1 MSVMGG
7 LTGAGAAMGQAMG
20 LTQANALL
28 GIQPG
33 WMYRLGGWMASGMVK
48 GVTQLMPSAMANA
61 LGSALDSIDLSG
73 QFASAFSHP
82 FAAFQMNM
90 DKSIEKW
97 RDAMSEG
104 WNKADQAASKY
115 AKAMGLSGT
124 QMARLRDEMINFANN
139 DFIGSRF
146 NKSIEEATALMGK
159 YASEVGRQVSMTDAQ
174 KESLLGLSSLLGDE
188 LAVKFS
194 SALDKFGLSATSAGD
209 MMTKMFNKSVKQG
222 LDLTK
227 YAKNVTDHLALAQ
240 KYSFKDGTK
249 GLMNMAE
256 MATKIKMDMGMVAQ
270 FADRVSNV
278 SDAVNVGAQLQV
290 LGGPFAQF
298 GDPLRMLY
306 GSLNDMGDF
315 SKQFAKLTEKLG
327 RFDKESGEFN
337 ISNFDKVRLREAAKA
352 MGVDYEKLI
361 DQTTAQ
367 ARRREIEKQMPYFN
381 NIPEEFKEWVKNN
394 ATFEGG
400 VAGIKAKDGTFRA
413 LNNLGKADFETLINE
428 TKSEAENIA
437 DIAEMLRGAIDT
449 RQGLDKQRESAQA
462 KLNANI
468 AESNKSIN
476 AALSTDN
483 GYLFKYIE
491 LKNSTQT
498 REMFSDVV
506 TPITNI
512 LSTVAMFAL
521 MRGKGGGK
529 AMKLFGRRESGG
541 LISPSVGHPG
551 QEYALNGH
559 DGQSAQPAE
568 FVTNARATANNLPI
582 LNYMNANPNKKFRLH
597 SDGGVTSDSNGDK
610 EVNKQNNVVNPVN
623 DDSIDWGEMG
633 SRMVFEGGYA
643 LLSGN
648 QAKWNRA
655 LRIKNAQLTRSL
667 MNSTPEVGNMM
678 NKLGQVVT
686 DVKPNAYA
694 RLSTQEW
701 KLLQNYGQ
709 TVREFTKPGR
719 SLNTNQMLRLN
730 KAQDAIKAMGLQ
742 TDDVV
747 KNIKTISS
755 AAAGKADAINRLA
768 GTAGQNVD
776 DVLKMAKASQTT
788 AKSVNAAARTTA
800 NVGLKTVGKVGV
812 KTALKGAGSA
822 ALGGLLSAGFTAWDE
837 HEQNNFVMNRGE
849 AFGATIG
856 SGVLGTLGTI
866 AGNAIGGPVVGALL
880 GAAGAELG
888 EWAGRKIVQ
897 AVEGTEEEK
906 QRKKYELSPTIKN
919 DLGRAKFL
927 RIKGDFRKSEWEQ
940 MAQALQDGNIG
951 EGEIPDWLREKLEL
965 NGNQKTLVQGKY
977 KNGGTLKALGKGL
990 SMLSPFGYMMNSL
1003 IQGNSHE
1010 SGGVKFGGIEA
1021 EGGELIASKKWVQN
1035 NPNTATKIL
1044 NQENTDIQA
1053 KEPIGKQ
1060 MKVNEKNG
1068 SVNNTSIKIELPP
1081 LKIDLS
1087 GTINLTGAV
1096 DSAIDSKELEKA
1108 ITSNVVAQLQQKL
1121 DKHINKEYD
1130 KRDSSF
1136 KGILPA

>member
-33 WMYRLGGWMASGMVK
+33 WFWQAGGWMASGMVK
-48 GVTQLMPSAMANA
+48 GVTQLMPSAMASA

-82 FAAFQMNM
+82 FASFQMNM

-124 QMARLRDEMINFANN
+124 QMARLRDEMIDFANN
-139 DFIGSRF
+139 EFIGSRF
-146 NKSIEEATALMGK
+146 NKSIEEATALIQK
-159 YASEVGRQVSMTDAQ
+159 FSSEIGRQTSMTNAQ

-188 LAVKFS
+188 VAVKFS

-361 DQTTAQ
+361 DQATTQ

-400 VAGIKAKDGTFRA
+400 VAGIKAKDGTFKA
-413 LNNLGKADFETLINE
+413 LNSLGKADFETLVNE

-437 DIAEMLRGAIDT
+437 DIAEMLRGALDT
-449 RQGLDKQRESAQA
+449 RQGLDKERENTQA

-468 AESNKSIN
+468 AESNKTIN
-476 AALSTDN
+476 AALSTDK
-483 GYLFKYIE
+483 GYLYKYIE
-491 LKNSTQT
+491 LQNATQT
-498 REMFSDVV
+498 RQMFSDVV

-512 LSTVAMFAL
+512 LSTAATFAL
-521 MRGKGGGK
+521 LRGRGGGK
-529 AMKLFGRRESGG
+529 ATKLLGRRESGG
-541 LISPSVGHPG
+541 LISPSVGNPG

-582 LNYMNANPNKKFRLH
+582 LSHINANPNKKFRLH
-597 SDGGVTSDSNGDK
+597 SDGGVTTDSDKVRIAEATKAMGVDNLSTIA
-610 EVNKQNNVVNPVN
+610 N
-623 DDSIDWGEMG
+623 DDGFDKSSTLANDNGFDWGEVG
-633 SRMVFEGGYA
+633 SRFGFEGGHA

-655 LRIKNAQLTRSL
+655 LRIKNAGQNIIPSVKPLL
-667 MNSTPEVGNMM
+667 NQTPEVGSSLTKM
-678 NKLGQVVT
+678 T
-686 DVKPNAYA
+686 EAA
-694 RLSTQEW
+694 RLAKVSELEAVESTGRR
-701 KLLQNYGQ
+701 LLQY
-709 TVREFTKPGR
+709 RR
-719 SLNTNQMLRLN
+719 Y
-730 KAQDAIKAMGLQ
+730 
-742 TDDVV
+742 
-747 KNIKTISS
+747 
-755 AAAGKADAINRLA
+755 
-768 GTAGQNVD
+768 
-776 DVLKMAKASQTT
+776 DVLKPAQATRYMNDVAKLNGMGYKADDVIANFSKYQDELKTLRST
-788 AKSVNAAARTTA
+788 KVNAVDDIVKTA
-800 NVGLKTVGKVGV
+800 QVGKTTIQGGAKTAANTVTKTAANTATKTAAKVGA
-812 KTALKGAGSA
+812 KTALKGVGSA
-822 ALGGLLSAGFTAWDE
+822 AFGGLLSAGFTAWDE
-837 HEQNNFVMNRGE
+837 YDKNNFVMNRGE

-866 AGNAIGGPVVGALL
+866 AGTAIGGPVVGAAL
-880 GAAGAELG
+880 GALGAELG
-888 EWAGRKIVQ
+888 ELAGRKLVQ
-897 AVEGTEEEK
+897 AVEGTKEEK
-906 QRKKYELSPTIKN
+906 LRKKYELSPKIKN
-919 DLGRAKFL
+919 NLGRSKFL
-927 RIKGDFRKSEWEQ
+927 RIKGDFRKTEWEQ
-940 MAQALQDGNIG
+940 IAQALQDGNIG
-951 EGEIPDWLREKLEL
+951 KNEIPDWLREKLEL
-965 NGNQKTLVQGKY
+965 TGNQKTLVQGKY
-977 KNGGTLKALGKGL
+977 KDGGIL
-990 SMLSPFGYMMNSL
+990 MNSL

-1060 MKVNEKNG
+1060 MKVNERSS

-1087 GTINLTGAV
+1087 GTLNLTGAV
-1096 DSAIDSKELEKA
+1096 NSTIDGKELEKA
-1108 ITSNVVAQLQQKL
+1108 ITNNVVAQLQQKL
-1121 DKHINKEYD
+1121 DKLINKDYD
-1130 KRDSSF
+1130 KRETSF
-1136 KGILPA
+1136 KGILPS